1 MSEGDISKAAL
12 KLENEHISKAL
23 NSLQSWNSGFK
34 SLQESGRIW
43 ALYWHKASI
52 QKQFLCNYYIM

>member
-23 NSLQSWNSGFK
+23 NSLQSWNSGI
-34 SLQESGRIW
+34 QVIARIW
-43 ALYWHKASI
+43 TNLGAVLA
-52 QKQFLCNYYIM
+52 